1 MTVETAYQY
10 DPSATRQVY
19 TFDPDTGEYLGED
32 ATGLDPLETEAAG
45 KEIYL
50 LPANASFNAPPK
62 AGPKQ
67 VAVMSD
73 TGWTV
78 KSDLRGAQ
86 YWLTDGSHHTIGK
99 IGEDKPTGA
108 LDAAPTLPPT
118 DTEIDAETVRRIA
131 VAWGAD
137 GQVDALAKQ
146 ANEQAR
152 MDIFLEL
159 LIGGKALT
167 ATQKT
172 EKTAIEDKRKETTR
186 LRAKGA
192 ALKALT
198 PDNRKGLD
206 ITDNQHWT
214 GA

>member
-1 MTVETAYQY
+1 MTVKTAYQY

-19 TFDPDTGEYLGED
+19 IFDPDTGEYLGED
-32 ATGLDPLETEAAG
+32 ITRLDPLETEAAG
-45 KEIYL
+45 KDIYL
-50 LPANASFNAPPK
+50 LPANASFTAPPK

-73 TGWTV
+73 TGWVV
-78 KSDLRGAQ
+78 KSDFRGKE
-86 YWLTDGSHHTIGK
+86 YWLADSSHHVIDK

-108 LDAAPTLPPT
+108 LDTAPTLPPT

-131 VAWGAD
+131 AAWGAD

-146 ANEQAR
+146 ANAQAR
-152 MDIFLEL
+152 MDTFLEI
-159 LIGGKALT
+159 LIGGKTLT
-167 ATQKT
+167 TAQKT
-172 EKTAIEDKRKETTR
+172 EKTAIETKRKDTAR

-192 ALKALT
+192 TLKALST
-198 PDNRKGLD
+198 AGRKGLD
-206 ITDNQHWT
+206 ITNNQHWT